1 MRSPTVETKR
11 GRPHWVMNWQPIS
24 KQNPEIGRID
34 LRHDVVTLNR
44 KEVNTDEIPESRTGK
59 AGATLCTRRSGTRWR
74 WRFQNRNRLPQR
86 RVAQFRRQVAR
97 RPHRN
102 RLPDQ
107 GAEIPRLQDRNRLP
121 EPQPVQ
127 DRNPLREQGLPR
139 LPYWKRLPY
148 RNRFPEPRREPRF
161 QDRNPLRKQVGSSWL
176 LRIRG
181 PGAMVTHCLTGSRF
195 G

>member
-1 MRSPTVETKR
+1 
-11 GRPHWVMNWQPIS
+11 MNWQPIS

-74 WRFQNRNRLPQR
+74 WRFQNRNRLP
-86 RVAQFRRQVAR
+86 
-97 RPHRN
+97 
-102 RLPDQ
+102 
-107 GAEIPRLQDRNRLP
+107 
-121 EPQPVQ
+121 
-127 DRNPLREQGLPR
+127 
-139 LPYWKRLPY
+139 
-148 RNRFPEPRREPRF
+148 EPRREPRF
-161 QDRNPLRKQVGSSWL
+161 QDRNPFRKQVGSSWL

-195 G
+195 GWGR